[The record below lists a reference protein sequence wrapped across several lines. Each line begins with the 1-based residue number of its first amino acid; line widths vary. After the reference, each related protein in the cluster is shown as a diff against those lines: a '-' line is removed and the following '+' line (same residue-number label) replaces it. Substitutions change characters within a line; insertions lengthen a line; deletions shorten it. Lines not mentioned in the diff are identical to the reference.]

1 MGRGRTSG
9 NRGFVAALSGLA
21 AAETVAALLRSRSPL
36 DAIGQFVVDHG
47 PRSLV
52 EPVVRLLK
60 ESDKP
65 VIRAAVA
72 AAVVALGGA
81 LGRLPRHA
89 ERDLA
94 VVGLLAATGWWLTRR
109 RATPDEQALVATGAV
124 GAGAVSTL
132 AALRMPTIATLP
144 VSALAIA
151 GALAGQRLV
160 REEVACVGR
169 PLFARDPLPPA
180 VDGAEDWPGVP
191 PLITPVD
198 EFYVTDATMRPPVI
212 DLAGWR
218 LRVGGEV
225 ENELSLTHN
234 DLVEAG
240 LVEFDAAMVC
250 VHNRLGWDRLGN
262 GRWLGV
268 PLAEILERAAP
279 TTRDGHLVTQ
289 AVDGWDCAIPL
300 SEIRRLG
307 GYVVLGL
314 NGRTLTAE
322 HGFPARVFVPGLY
335 GQYTG
340 AKWLAGLQIQTAP
353 NPDYW
358 HARGWTRG
366 PLQVRPLSRID
377 HPPRRTGAGATWV
390 TGVAWA
396 PSEGVRAVEVA
407 VDDQDWQPA
416 ELAAE
421 LAPAAWRR
429 WRIHLDLSPGL
440 HRVRARC
447 TSAGGHVQEPAPSPP
462 FPVGAGGHHTVTI
475 TAR

>member
-36 DAIGQFVVDHG
+36 DAISQFVVDHG

-65 VIRAAVA
+65 VIRATALAAIVA
-72 AAVVALGGA
+72 MGGA
-81 LGRLPRHA
+81 LGRLPRHTG
-89 ERDLA
+89 RDLA
-94 VVGLLAATGWWLTRR
+94 VVSAVAATGWWLTRR
-109 RATPDEQALVATGAV
+109 RATPEQRASVATAAV
-124 GAGAVSTL
+124 TAGAASTMAALRHNNRVMLPLSALTIAITL
-132 AALRMPTIATLP
+132 AA
-144 VSALAIA
+144 
-151 GALAGQRLV
+151 QRQL

-180 VDGAEDWPGVP
+180 VDGAEDWPGVT

-198 EFYVTDATMRPPVI
+198 EFYVTDANMRPPVV
-212 DLAGWR
+212 DVETWR
-218 LRVGGEV
+218 LTITGEV
-225 ENELSLTHN
+225 AKELSLSHE
-234 DLVEAG
+234 DLIAAG

-268 PLAEILERAAP
+268 PLARLLDEAAP
-279 TTRDGHLVTQ
+279 DDGLLVTQ
-289 AVDGWDCAIPL
+289 AVDGWDCSIPVA
-300 SEIRRLG
+300 EARR

-322 HGFPARVFVPGLY
+322 HGFPARIFVPGLY

-340 AKWLAGLQIQTAP
+340 AKWVTGLRVQTAP
-353 NPDYW
+353 NSDYW

-366 PLQVRPLSRID
+366 PLPIRPLSRID
-377 HPPRRTGAGATWV
+377 HLPRRTRAGSVQV

-396 PSEGVRAVEVA
+396 PPTGVQAVEVA
-407 VDDQDWQPA
+407 VDDQDWQKA

-429 WRIHLDLSPGL
+429 WRAFLDLAPGV

-447 TSAGGHVQEPAPSPP
+447 TTADGDVQNSVPSPP
-462 FPVGAGGHHTVTI
+462 FPIGASGHHTVTV